1 MESQQER
8 RFIKMYFSILKK
20 DLKRKKTMNIIL
32 LIFVTLAATFI
43 ASSANNMVTV
53 SSALDNY
60 FDKANV
66 PDYWFASTNA
76 PDIERFKELASENG
90 YDYIISRLV
99 QINPADITSDGEK
112 IEYTN
117 TMILSTL
124 GGIKIFDKN
133 NVEITHV
140 NDGEIYLTS
149 DLFHSEENNFR
160 VGGKIRISQNGAE
173 KEFTIKG
180 YTKDALFG
188 SPMMGMTRFII
199 SENDLKLFDS
209 DQAAVCHAV
218 EVNTK
223 DADYLQKFNR
233 LGLNTIMAVDKPMI
247 KMIYI
252 MDLLIAALLLV
263 VSVCLILISMVILR
277 FIINFTVAEEYR
289 EIGVMKAIGIKNVAI
304 RGLYIVKYLALSVM
318 GTAIGLCLSFPFG
331 KTMISGISDKII
343 ISGEDNFFINIA
355 AAVLAGAA
363 VVLFSY
369 FCTRRIRKISPLDAI
384 RSGET
389 GERFGK
395 KSLLRL
401 SGLHIPTVLFMSLN
415 DILSGMK
422 NYVSMIIIFIL
433 GTLLVIIPV
442 NTINTLRSDNL
453 ITAFNMAKS
462 DHIISMEL
470 LFNPNENNAA
480 KIERQFSQVREMF
493 AENGIETEIFQE
505 IMFRSTLRMGD
516 RLTNSITFQG
526 KGEVTADMYVYLYG
540 TPPQNVHEVAL
551 TYLTAGQI
559 GADIGDEVEIKM
571 GDKWETFTVTAITHS
586 MNNMGEG
593 IRFHQDTELD
603 YSYAAGSF
611 GIQVNY
617 TDNPDASAME
627 ERKRLIKELYPDSK
641 VFTPGEY
648 IGYMIGGA
656 VTEQLESMKT
666 LILSIILGI
675 NALVAVLMVKS
686 FVTKEKGDIALMK
699 AIGFGNASLTIWQTL
714 RIGIVLTVSV
724 LIGASLSSPL
734 STLIITP
741 IFRMMGAYSIE
752 YDIRGIEVY
761 IVYPLIVLAV
771 TSLAAFISAQG
782 LRKISSAEISNN
794 E

>member
-1 MESQQER
+1 
-8 RFIKMYFSILKK
+8 
-20 DLKRKKTMNIIL
+20 
-32 LIFVTLAATFI
+32 
-43 ASSANNMVTV
+43 
-53 SSALDNY
+53 
-60 FDKANV
+60 
-66 PDYWFASTNA
+66 
-76 PDIERFKELASENG
+76 
-90 YDYIISRLV
+90 
-99 QINPADITSDGEK
+99 
-112 IEYTN
+112 
-117 TMILSTL
+117 
-124 GGIKIFDKN
+124 
-133 NVEITHV
+133 
-140 NDGEIYLTS
+140 
-149 DLFHSEENNFR
+149 
-160 VGGKIRISQNGAE
+160 
-173 KEFTIKG
+173 
-180 YTKDALFG
+180 
-188 SPMMGMTRFII
+188 
-199 SENDLKLFDS
+199 
-209 DQAAVCHAV
+209 
-218 EVNTK
+218 
-223 DADYLQKFNR
+223 
-233 LGLNTIMAVDKPMI
+233 
-247 KMIYI
+247 
-252 MDLLIAALLLV
+252 
-263 VSVCLILISMVILR
+263 
-277 FIINFTVAEEYR
+277 
-289 EIGVMKAIGIKNVAI
+289 MKAIGIKNGAI

-318 GTAIGLCLSFPFG
+318 GTAIGLCLSFPFE

-401 SGLHIPTVLFMSLN
+401 SGSHIPTVLFMSLN

-453 ITAFNMAKS
+453 LTALNMVKR
-462 DHIISMEL
+462 DHIISMEI

-493 AENGIETEIFQE
+493 AENGIETDVFQE

-559 GADIGDEVEIKM
+559 GADIGDEVEIKT

-617 TDNPDASAME
+617 TDKPDASAME

-641 VFTPGEY
+641 IFTPGEY
-648 IGYMIGGA
+648 ISYMIGGA
-656 VTEQLESMKT
+656 VTDQIESMKT

-699 AIGFGNASLTIWQTL
+699 AIGFGNASLTVWQTL